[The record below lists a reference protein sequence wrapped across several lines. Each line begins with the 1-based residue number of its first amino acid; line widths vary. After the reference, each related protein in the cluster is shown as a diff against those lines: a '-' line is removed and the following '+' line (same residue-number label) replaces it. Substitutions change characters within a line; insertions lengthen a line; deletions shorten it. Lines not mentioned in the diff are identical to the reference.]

1 MSVHSPCL
9 VWKNEGRH
17 VRELRR
23 IDFCKNKA
31 VVVPNVDLPS
41 DDNIGNLV
49 HFVGTVSVGDDAPI
63 DFHSSVL
70 NITAPL
76 PKALVIKRT
85 CMIYQKFEQSSSQ
98 TKNDTFG
105 GGRTTTTT
113 YTVKEDWTI
122 RPQPERLEHL
132 PGESNSRG
140 IWDELVSHSGT
151 PESESATTPTTP
163 LLPPNLPPQF
173 ASLLTQG
180 DLTKAP
186 HALSISKA
194 AHVGGFA
201 LTKEVIL
208 SEQATFQSVWMPVPA
223 ELIPSEIEALPEMR
237 KNRYGDLTTVEEGDQ
252 PVNGDVLIKY
262 EYVAD
267 GFDAS
272 FIVQQVLAD
281 SDPETGMM
289 PSSKF
294 SVEKGRVLDE
304 KACFKDDLGV
314 IWMVR
319 LGRHDLYDMIKLAK
333 EDEAMITKAL
343 RIICWIMLVAGWS
356 MIFSLLKF
364 SVSIFGSI
372 FGSIAGFAFLIVGL
386 VLGTTCCCGLTALA
400 YIRYRPLI
408 AFLIIA
414 VSGSI
419 AGIIVWQVRSAGA
432 EPSPIPSSSIISPSF
447 FDVSS
452 SFVYSEH
459 TKVLLKE
466 E

>member
-1 MSVHSPCL
+1 M
-9 VWKNEGRH
+9 
-17 VRELRR
+17 
-23 IDFCKNKA
+23 
-31 VVVPNVDLPS
+31 PS
-41 DDNIGNLV
+41 DDNIGHLV
-49 HFVGTVSVGDDAPI
+49 HFVGTVSVGNDAPI

-132 PGESNSRG
+132 PGETNSRG

-151 PESESATTPTTP
+151 PESAPAITQTTP
-163 LLPPNLPPQF
+163 LPNLPPQF

-201 LTKEVIL
+201 LTKEAIM

-223 ELIPSEIEALPEMR
+223 DLIPSEIEALPEMR
-237 KNRYGDLTTVEEGDQ
+237 KNRYGDLTSVEEGDQ

-281 SDPETGMM
+281 SDPETGLM

-294 SVEKGRVLDE
+294 SVDKGRVIDE

-333 EDEAMITKAL
+333 EDEAMITKVL
-343 RIICWIMLVAGWS
+343 RIICWVMLVAGWS
-356 MIFSLLKF
+356 MIFSLLPQLLGM
-364 SVSIFGSI
+364 FGSI
-372 FGSIAGFAFLIVGL
+372 FSKIAGIAFFIVGL
-386 VLGTTCCCGLTALA
+386 VAGTTCCCAFTALA
-400 YIRYRPLI
+400 YIRYRPVI
-408 AFLIIA
+408 SFLILA

-419 AGIIVWQVRSAGA
+419 AGIIVWQIRSA
-432 EPSPIPSSSIISPSF
+432 EPESSPPSFSSILGLSF

-452 SFVYSEH
+452 FYTEH
-459 TKVLLKE
+459 AEFSLKE